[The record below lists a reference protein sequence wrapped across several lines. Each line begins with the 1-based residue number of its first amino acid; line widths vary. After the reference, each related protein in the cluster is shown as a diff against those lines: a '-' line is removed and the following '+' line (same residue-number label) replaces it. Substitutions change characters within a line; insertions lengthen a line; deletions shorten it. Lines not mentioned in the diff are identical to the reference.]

1 MTAALAPFSG
11 LRSMMRSPAFPPRR
25 PSHLLRYLLVAVVFV
40 LALCYYNAGSAPPA
54 YVSGGQPGAGQLQMN
69 PEHEAVVA
77 PQGDGNTAPNQVPI
91 APDVSETPGAGHP
104 IDSLIRVAEAKFN
117 GVMAKESHS
126 LAEAAKAYRERRGR
140 HPPPGFKA
148 WYEFAK
154 ANDALIIEDFWDQI
168 YHDLNP
174 FWGID
179 AARIRKEA
187 WDYEM
192 TINIRNGNASAESD
206 WFWTQIWLDMI
217 KTIEH
222 LLPDMDIALNAMDEP
237 RLVVPWEEINGYMEK
252 EKKTRSFAPVGETVN
267 EFRTLSKPG
276 SQKRPRTRN
285 KKWEKTGACPLGGQ
299 AGPPPCIVKLTAVSD
314 RALLADSPP
323 RMPAPKRRA
332 DGADGADL

>member
-1 MTAALAPFSG
+1 MTATLAPFAG

-25 PSHLLRYLLVAVVFV
+25 PSHLLRYLLLAVVFILV
-40 LALCYYNAGSAPPA
+40 VCYYNAEPAPPPFE
-54 YVSGGQPGAGQLQMN
+54 SGGQPGAGKLQTN
-69 PEHEAVVA
+69 PEHETVLAT
-77 PQGDGNTAPNQVPI
+77 PPNEGNTALHQVPI
-91 APDVSETPGAGHP
+91 APDVPETSDSGHP
-104 IDSLIRVAEAKFN
+104 IDSLIRVADANFN

-252 EKKTRSFAPVGETVN
+252 EKKTRGFAPVGETVN

-276 SQKRPRTRN
+276 SQKRPRTRS
-285 KKWEKTGACPLGGQ
+285 KKWEKTGAFRLM
-299 AGPPPCIVKLTAVSD
+299 AGSVQPRIVKLTAVSN
-314 RALLADSPP
+314 RSLLGDSPS
-323 RMPAPKRRA
+323 RMPTQKPRA
-332 DGADGADL
+332 NRPNNSNL